1 MKNQTT
7 HNAEYMQALF
17 QGILDIV
24 ARPDYLAC
32 DTAKL
37 ELIKEFAEIGFDG
50 AVVGTGIE
58 DFDDVIAE
66 LDRVEAKHSF
76 DRRVLTWA
84 RQNEQLVEAEALAH
98 MLRVIGG
105 TAKPEDGSPQDS
117 QLLIDLITEA
127 QKGASDL
134 SESIRDTIE
143 PVQNPKDLP
152 F

>member
-1 MKNQTT
+1 MKQQTT

-58 DFDDVIAE
+58 DFDDVIAD
-66 LDRVEAKHSF
+66 LDRIEAKHSF
-76 DRRVLTWA
+76 DKNVLTWA
-84 RQNEQLVEAEALAH
+84 RQNEQRVEAEALGY
-98 MLRVIGG
+98 MLRMIAG
-105 TAKPEDGSPQDS
+105 AIKS
-117 QLLIDLITEA
+117 QGDVEPCLELINEA
-127 QKGASDL
+127 EKSAFAL
-134 SESIRDTIE
+134 SENIRDTIE
-143 PVQNPKDLP
+143 PVQNPKELP